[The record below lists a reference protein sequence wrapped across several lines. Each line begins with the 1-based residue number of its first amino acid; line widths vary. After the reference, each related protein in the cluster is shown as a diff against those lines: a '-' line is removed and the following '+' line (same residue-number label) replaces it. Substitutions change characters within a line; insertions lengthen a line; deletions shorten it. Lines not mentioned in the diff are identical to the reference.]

1 MYALFILQTSWVW
14 MPRKYT
20 YFKCEILL
28 LSQIAHISAIDH
40 TKGDVWAHFSACT
53 KRNKRV
59 KFSSHC

>member
-28 LSQIAHISAIDH
+28 LSQIAHISAIIPKGTCGH
-40 TKGDVWAHFSACT
+40 ISLHARRETKE
-53 KRNKRV
+53 
-59 KFSSHC
+59 